1 MDNFLQR
8 YISFRNA
15 KFIFVSIL
23 VVITFFVFG
32 LNKHKVKNFDN
43 VTIKINDVF
52 VHTLIANTA
61 KSHRD
66 GLSILEKMNSDEA
79 MLFVFEKEDKHSFWM
94 RNMKF
99 PIDIVW
105 LDKNKRVVYIK
116 ENAKPSDYPELYTPD
131 KKAMFV
137 IEFVDGFVKENDID
151 ICYQFKWK

>member
-1 MDNFLQR
+1 
-8 YISFRNA
+8 
-15 KFIFVSIL
+15 
-23 VVITFFVFG
+23 
-32 LNKHKVKNFDN
+32 
-43 VTIKINDVF
+43 
-52 VHTLIANTA
+52 
-61 KSHRD
+61 
-66 GLSILEKMNSDEA
+66 
-79 MLFVFEKEDKHSFWM
+79 MLFVFEREDIYSFWM

-151 ICYQFKWK
+151 IGYKFKWK